1 MTPRFVISMLWDIIA
16 PHGTLQKML
25 VPFLQC
31 AKFKIEVEIMN
42 MHLVGNI
49 KSACWGLHNS

>member
-1 MTPRFVISMLWDIIA
+1 MTPRFVIFNVMKYDCTTWYI
-16 PHGTLQKML
+16 TKKL

-49 KSACWGLHNS
+49 RSAC